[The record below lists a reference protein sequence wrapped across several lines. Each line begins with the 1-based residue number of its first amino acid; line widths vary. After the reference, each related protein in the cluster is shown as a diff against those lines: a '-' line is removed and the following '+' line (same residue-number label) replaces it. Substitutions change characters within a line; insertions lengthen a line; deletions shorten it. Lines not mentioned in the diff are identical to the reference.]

1 MGFIELNL
9 YRFLLLTNLGLRLIP
24 ILKKGDYI
32 SVFKCDHKIR
42 TYSQINKKKRAYR
55 TNAANVNPTVEFKKH
70 G

>member
-32 SVFKCDHKIR
+32 SVFKCDHKFR
-42 TYSQINKKKRAYR
+42 TYSQIN
-55 TNAANVNPTVEFKKH
+55 
-70 G
+70 